1 MAAPSVGTT
10 RTNVASLSFPRD
22 HKEDYVGRIRFTF
35 VEVIPSNI
43 DSTASF
49 VAGLATAVDGAIAD
63 TTLQNPSVRNQIG
76 GAAGRVGITG
86 EQRNELPGGVTLY
99 LPQSITFNDGME
111 YDNNVELGIIGGA
124 IEKGIS
130 GGGSLAGAG
139 RAAMEMAGSSI
150 SDITGAFTG
159 SATSRVALS
168 RLTRVGP
175 QFSRDAIS
183 SGLRLSPN
191 PNRRTLF
198 RSVRPREF
206 SFQFTMIANSPEEA
220 DDIDSIINRFRF
232 EMYPD
237 TVQGAG
243 GEADFFAYEYPSMV
257 DISLTYN
264 DKQVATKIMR
274 GYIVN
279 MQTTYN
285 PSSMGF
291 HRDGKPSEVSLTMVF
306 YEEAPLDR
314 SMIARGY

>member
-35 VEVIPSNI
+35 VEVTPSNV
-43 DSTASF
+43 DNAVNF
-49 VAGLATAVDGAIAD
+49 VAGLATAAEGQGAA
-63 TTLQNPSVRNQIG
+63 TELQTPAVRNRVG
-76 GAAGRVGITG
+76 TAGRVGITG

-130 GGGSLAGAG
+130 SGGSLASAG
-139 RAAMEMAGSSI
+139 KAAMEMTGSAI
-150 SDITGAFTG
+150 SDITGSFTG

-206 SFQFTMIANSPEEA
+206 SFQFTMIANSAQEA

-264 DKQVATKIMR
+264 NNQVATKIMR

-314 SMIARGY
+314 SMIAKGY